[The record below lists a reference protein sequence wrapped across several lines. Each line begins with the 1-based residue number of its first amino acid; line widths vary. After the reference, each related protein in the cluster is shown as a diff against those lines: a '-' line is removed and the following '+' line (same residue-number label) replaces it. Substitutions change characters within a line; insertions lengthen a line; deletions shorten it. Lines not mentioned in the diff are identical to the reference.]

1 MSPSEKPS
9 LTPDQI
15 EEHVGGID
23 YPIHKQ
29 DLKDQAQD
37 RNAPYYVVEI
47 IEQMPDRQ
55 YKGATDVAE
64 GIGEVNR

>member
-9 LTPDQI
+9 LSPDQI
-15 EEHVGGID
+15 EEHVGGIE

-29 DLKDQAQD
+29 ALKDQAQD

-47 IEQMPDRQ
+47 IEQMPDQR
-55 YKGATDVAE
+55 YKSPTDVAR
-64 GIGEVNR
+64 GIRQVTR